1 MTNTICEKLI
11 LYLNESYHLLISNS
25 MDVDASAVKTE
36 EQPNDP
42 NQAATSKQQM
52 SAALQMLNDNSFPV
66 NNDETDLIVGNKP
79 MSNRI
84 DSELND
90 LHELNCK

>member
-1 MTNTICEKLI
+1 
-11 LYLNESYHLLISNS
+11 